1 LIGFGES
8 FVNVRCGVS
17 SLGAAS
23 YRNSLILQHIEFRMF
38 RLLIRLFRLYKMA
51 FAKGHIAMVISHS
64 VSGEPVQPTQEVSA
78 LAADACRRLF
88 RVIGTSQADTVVVR
102 FESAPEEPLVLPA
115 AAVRLL
121 GAVLTELAKGNAVT
135 LMPHHAELTTQE
147 AADLLN
153 VSRPFLIGLLEN
165 NQLPHHKVG
174 THRRVRFSDLMT
186 YKRRRDSE
194 SESALRELAALSQ
207 EMKLYT

>member
-1 LIGFGES
+1 
-8 FVNVRCGVS
+8 
-17 SLGAAS
+17 
-23 YRNSLILQHIEFRMF
+23 MF
-38 RLLIRLFRLYKMA
+38 RLLIRLFRLDRMA
-51 FAKGHIAMVISHS
+51 FPRGRIAMAIVHTA
-64 VSGEPVQPTQEVSA
+64 GAEPVQPTQEVSA
-78 LAADACRRLF
+78 LAADASRRLF
-88 RVIGTSQADTVVVR
+88 RVLGASQADTVIVR
-102 FESAPEEPLVLPA
+102 FESAPDEPLVLPA

-153 VSRPFLIGLLEN
+153 VSRPFLIGLVEN
-165 NQLPHHKVG
+165 GHLPHHKVG

-194 SESALRELAALSQ
+194 SESALREIAALSQ